1 MTKDSRLLRLGMLGC
16 GPISQ
21 IAHFDAARKARN
33 VELTAI
39 CDLADD
45 LRERMAALH
54 QPHSAYRDYE
64 EMLADDR
71 VDAVLIG
78 VADAFH
84 VPLALKAVQAGK
96 HVLVEKPL
104 GLTIEECEG
113 LRRALQKWRK
123 DFQPVPERPGLSA
136 PPNASAGANSS
147 SSGTGSGPAGPGN
160 LVFQIGNNRR
170 FDPGIAFARKFI
182 QEEIGAL
189 LSLKAWYWDSVYR
202 YTMTGNLQP
211 LPLTSPAACKP
222 QGDPKADKP
231 RYFLLTHAS
240 HLVDTTRWLGGPLL
254 SVRAR
259 RLDRAGAHCW
269 YVEVEFAG
277 GALGHLDLT
286 IPVRGDFEEGFHIQ
300 GEQGSVKGQVFLP
313 WYHKAS
319 VVECFS
325 SRDRQYHRPIG
336 EDAHTYKL
344 QLEGFA
350 DCILHGRPQQGAN
363 IDDGLEAMR
372 ALVAIARS
380 AETGER
386 VKLAEVTG
394 GV

>member
-1 MTKDSRLLRLGMLGC
+1 MKKDNRLLRLGILGC

-21 IAHFDAARKARN
+21 IAHFEAAGKARN

-54 QPHSAYRDYE
+54 QPRFAYRDFD
-64 EMLADDR
+64 EMLANSDIE
-71 VDAVLIG
+71 AVLIG
-78 VADAFH
+78 VADQFH
-84 VPLALKAVQAGK
+84 VPLAIRAINAGK

-104 GLTIEECEG
+104 GVSIEECEE
-113 LRRALQKWRK
+113 LRNALQGRTG
-123 DFQPVPERPGLSA
+123 FQPAREKPGA
-136 PPNASAGANSS
+136 QNTPNARAIA
-147 SSGTGSGPAGPGN
+147 TPPGR

-202 YTMTGNLQP
+202 YTMTDNLQP
-211 LPLTSPAACKP
+211 LVAQSAAARRP
-222 QGDPKADKP
+222 GGDPKADKR
-231 RYFLLTHAS
+231 RYFILTHAS
-240 HLVDTTRWLGGPLL
+240 HLVDTTRWLGGEIAG
-254 SVRAR
+254 VRAR
-259 RLDRAGAHCW
+259 ILERFGAFCW
-269 YVEVEFAG
+269 HVEVEFTS
-277 GALGHLDLT
+277 GALGHIDLT
-286 IPVRGDFEEGFHIQ
+286 IPVRGDFEEGFQIQ
-300 GEQGSVKGQVFLP
+300 GEHGSVKGQVFLP

-325 SRDRQYHRPIG
+325 AKDRQYRRPLG

-344 QLEGFA
+344 QLESFA
-350 DCILHGRPQQGAN
+350 DAILHGAPQAGAN
-363 IDDGLEAMR
+363 LDDGVAAMR

-380 AETGER
+380 VETGER
-386 VKLAEVTG
+386 VRLADASGAV
-394 GV
+394 